1 MRRFGVPDQQD
12 ASAIDEAEQ
21 FASDNIS
28 TVGYMDDEEPQA
40 RPPTTIMSVVS
51 SNRKGRQKRK

>member
-1 MRRFGVPDQQD
+1 MRRFEDQQD

-21 FASDNIS
+21 FDNIS
-28 TVGYMDDEEPQA
+28 TIGYVDEELVQQA
-40 RPPTTIMSVVS
+40 RPSPTTVMPVAVS